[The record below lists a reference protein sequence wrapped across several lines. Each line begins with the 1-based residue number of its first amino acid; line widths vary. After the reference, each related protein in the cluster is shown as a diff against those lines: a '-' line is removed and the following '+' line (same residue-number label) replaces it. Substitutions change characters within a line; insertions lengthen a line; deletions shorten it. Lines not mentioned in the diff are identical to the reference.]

1 MTSRHPLRQ
10 PLRLATSLL
19 ATLLASAVLAPA
31 PLPAQ
36 EDALARAEVPLS
48 VEVLDGRGEPLS
60 ELAPD
65 RLRVSLDGAL
75 LPVSSVT
82 RAAPGRV
89 TLYFDL
95 PLLSTGGLV
104 EATGVLAARASD
116 LVALAPVEVVLAGET
131 GVRQVLP
138 ATRDAET
145 LAQALS
151 GLGVRY
157 GGGDA
162 LADLRQGLLDALD
175 EVVGPDA
182 PARPLPVALSERV
195 EELAGGAMLA
205 EAALLRSRR
214 EELISWAAEW
224 SDRSGAEAAS
234 GGTGALFL
242 VTAGNDEDL
251 LGFYRSA
258 LESYELASLAE
269 RLERPVVLPSLSEL
283 GRVLAAYHQLV
294 FPYLPA
300 ADGALDDAGQP
311 IQPAPTA
318 RDVLPR
324 AGADPATA
332 DDPQRPA
339 LITPRLGRRDRSE
352 GRERPPVRGGVTA
365 PATLAAETGG
375 EVVTDSLQLADLVG
389 RLGRRFRVTVPV
401 PAGELRRLEVGY
413 EGRRA
418 DTVRAPAWAGTVLP
432 GSVAAVRVR
441 RLLDGDLSEEGRL
454 ALEAAFEPPAGGVGS
469 GRLTFRLEGLEGV
482 DDAAEAGLP
491 PAAPPSG
498 PLRATV
504 GVARSG
510 AEPLV
515 FHREIAP
522 GEIGDDGV
530 YSLPV
535 ALPQGAES
543 RVAVLLEELA
553 PARGGAAGRS
563 GRWGAAFASYLEPE
577 PTSSQAARA
586 HRDLLPASRP
596 IRLLDPDQPFLVGR
610 TMFEVAISDPAIT
623 RVEFLLDGKL
633 EVARSQPPY
642 RANLDLGDLPRPR
655 RVEAVAYGDDGA
667 VLGRD
672 FLVLNEGSG
681 SFRVRIVDP
690 HSGRSGE
697 PASTGTR
704 EAPRTGPV
712 DVTAEVT
719 APPDGRVDRV
729 DFYWN
734 SDLVASRFAP
744 PFTQRVIVPDGAPQG
759 FVRVVARLSDGATA
773 EDVIFLNSPGT
784 SERLDVNLVEM
795 YVVVTDR
802 DGRPVSGLDAA
813 DFRVFEEGEPREIAS
828 FADGRTLPLT
838 VGLVID
844 SSASMFVKLPT
855 VGAAASRFVSE
866 SLDAEDRAFVVGFG
880 GDPELVQATTS
891 NGSELM
897 RSIDRLRADG
907 QTAIWE
913 SVVYSLVQIQGTPG
927 KKALVLYTDGA
938 DEDEDFPYEMAL
950 RFARRTGVPIYF
962 ILTNNEIVRTGGK
975 GLGVRRFL
983 GRVQRLA
990 EAVGGRTYVVR
1001 QGEDL
1006 SAVYAE
1012 IGRELRSQYL
1022 VSYYAENPEAETFRR
1037 VRVETTDPDLD
1048 VRTIAGYMR

>member
-1 MTSRHPLRQ
+1 MT
-10 PLRLATSLL
+10 ATRPYR
-19 ATLLASAVLAPA
+19 TRTTLAPIILLTALLLTALLLSA
-31 PLPAQ
+31 PGPAAPQ
-36 EDALARAEVPLS
+36 GSAEIPLS
-48 VEVLDGRGEPLS
+48 VEVLDGRGEPLD

-65 RLRVSLDGAL
+65 RLRVTLDGAPL
-75 LPVSSVT
+75 AVRSVA
-82 RAAPGRV
+82 RAAPGGV

-104 EATGVLAARASD
+104 EATGVLAARAPD
-116 LVALAPVEVVLAGET
+116 LTALAPVEVVVAGEDGART
-131 GVRQVLP
+131 VLP

-175 EVVGPDA
+175 DAVGEGA
-182 PARPLPVALSERV
+182 PARPLPVALTERV
-195 EELAGGAMLA
+195 EELTGGAMLA

-214 EELISWAAEW
+214 EDLISWAAERA
-224 SDRSGAEAAS
+224 DRSGAAARS
-234 GGTGALFL
+234 SDGTGALFL
-242 VTAGNDEDL
+242 VTAGNDDDL
-251 LGFYRSA
+251 LGFYRGA
-258 LESYELASLAE
+258 LEAYELGSVAE
-269 RLERPVVLPSLSEL
+269 RLERPVVLPSLAEL
-283 GRVLAAYHQLV
+283 GRVMAAYDQLV

-339 LITPRLGRRDRSE
+339 MITPRLGRRDRSE
-352 GRERPPVRGGVTA
+352 GRETPAVRGGVTA
-365 PATLAAETGG
+365 PAALAAETGG

-401 PAGELRRLEVGY
+401 PAGELRRLEVDY
-413 EGRRA
+413 EGRRVE
-418 DTVRAPAWAGTVLP
+418 TVRAPAWAGTVLP

-469 GRLTFRLEGLEGV
+469 GRLTFRLEGLDGAGADEPGV
-482 DDAAEAGLP
+482 P
-491 PAAPPSG
+491 IAAPPRG

-515 FHREIAP
+515 FHREIAL
-522 GEIGDDGV
+522 GEIGADGV

-535 ALPQGAES
+535 TLPQGTGS

-553 PARGGAAGRS
+553 PAPGGAGGGS

-577 PTSSQAARA
+577 PSSAGVARA
-586 HRDLLPASRP
+586 DRDLLPASRP

-623 RVEFLLDGKL
+623 RVEFLLDGKV

-642 RANLDLGDLPRPR
+642 RANLNLGDLPRPR
-655 RVEAVAYGDDGA
+655 RVEAVAYGDDGS

-672 FLVLNEGSG
+672 LLVLNEGSG
-681 SFRVRIVDP
+681 SFRVRIVEP
-690 HSGRSGE
+690 ASGE
-697 PASTGTR
+697 PESTGTR
-704 EAPRTGPV
+704 DAPRTGPV

-744 PFTQRVIVPDGAPQG
+744 PFTQRVIVPDTAPQG

-828 FADGRTLPLT
+828 FADGQTLPLT

-855 VGAAASRFVSE
+855 VGAAASSFVSE

-891 NGSELM
+891 NAPELM

-983 GRVQRLA
+983 GRVQRIA
-990 EAVGGRTYVVR
+990 EAVGGRTYLVR

-1022 VSYYAENPEAETFRR
+1022 VSYYAENPQAETFRR
-1037 VRVETTDPDLD
+1037 VRVETIDEDLD

>member
-1 MTSRHPLRQ
+1 M
-10 PLRLATSLL
+10 
-19 ATLLASAVLAPA
+19 
-31 PLPAQ
+31 
-36 EDALARAEVPLS
+36 
-48 VEVLDGRGEPLS
+48 
-60 ELAPD
+60 
-65 RLRVSLDGAL
+65 
-75 LPVSSVT
+75 
-82 RAAPGRV
+82 
-89 TLYFDL
+89 
-95 PLLSTGGLV
+95 
-104 EATGVLAARASD
+104 
-116 LVALAPVEVVLAGET
+116 
-131 GVRQVLP
+131 
-138 ATRDAET
+138 
-145 LAQALS
+145 
-151 GLGVRY
+151 
-157 GGGDA
+157 
-162 LADLRQGLLDALD
+162 
-175 EVVGPDA
+175 
-182 PARPLPVALSERV
+182 
-195 EELAGGAMLA
+195 
-205 EAALLRSRR
+205 
-214 EELISWAAEW
+214 
-224 SDRSGAEAAS
+224 
-234 GGTGALFL
+234 
-242 VTAGNDEDL
+242 
-251 LGFYRSA
+251 
-258 LESYELASLAE
+258 
-269 RLERPVVLPSLSEL
+269 
-283 GRVLAAYHQLV
+283 
-294 FPYLPA
+294 
-300 ADGALDDAGQP
+300 
-311 IQPAPTA
+311 
-318 RDVLPR
+318 
-324 AGADPATA
+324 
-332 DDPQRPA
+332 
-339 LITPRLGRRDRSE
+339 ITPRFGRRDRRE
-352 GRERPPVRGGVTA
+352 GRETPPVRGGVTA
-365 PATLAAETGG
+365 PTALAAETGG
-375 EVVTDSLQLADLVG
+375 EVVTDSLQLADLLG
-389 RLGRRFRVTVPV
+389 RLDRRFRVTVPV

-441 RLLDGDLSEEGRL
+441 RLLDGDLAEEGRL
-454 ALEAAFEPPAGGVGS
+454 ALEAAFEPPAGGVGQ
-469 GRLTFRLEGLEGV
+469 GRLTFRLEGLEGLG
-482 DDAAEAGLP
+482 DAEETGLP
-491 PAAPPSG
+491 PAAPVRG

-522 GEIGDDGV
+522 GEIGADGV

-553 PARGGAAGRS
+553 PAPGGAAGAS
-563 GRWGAAFASYLEPE
+563 GRWGAAFASHLEPE
-577 PTSSQAARA
+577 PASAVSARA
-586 HRDLLPASRP
+586 DRDLLPASRP

-623 RVEFLLDGKL
+623 RVEFLLDGKV

-655 RVEAVAYGDDGA
+655 RVEAVAYGDDGS

-672 FLVLNEGSG
+672 LLVLNEGSG

-690 HSGRSGE
+690 APGE
-697 PASTGTR
+697 PESTGTR

-719 APPDGRVDRV
+719 EPPDGRVDRV

-744 PFTQRVIVPDGAPQG
+744 PFTQRVIVPGAAPQG
-759 FVRVVARLSDGATA
+759 FVRVVARLDDGATA

-813 DFRVFEEGEPREIAS
+813 DFRIFEEGEPREIAS

-866 SLDAEDRAFVVGFG
+866 SLEDEDRAFVVGFG
-880 GDPELVQATTS
+880 GDPELVQGTTS
-891 NGSELM
+891 NGPDLM

-990 EAVGGRTYVVR
+990 EAVGGRTYLVR

-1022 VSYYAENPEAETFRR
+1022 VSYYAEDPGADSFRR
-1037 VRVETTDPDLD
+1037 VRVETIDRDLD